1 MCIRPGLEED
11 KYVFRQSDVNLIDLD
26 ANYNRIG
33 LTKEARRCASSSENG
48 DLSGGYYGSSEFLLN
63 PFSSV
68 QSLSRV
74 RLFATP

>member
-1 MCIRPGLEED
+1 M
-11 KYVFRQSDVNLIDLD
+11 NLIDLD
-26 ANYNRIG
+26 ANYNHIG

-48 DLSGGYYGSSEFLLN
+48 DLSVGYYGSSDVLLN

-68 QSLSRV
+68 QSLSHV